1 MSDYKQGKI
10 YKIVDLTTENNIY
23 VGSTCQTLEKRLS
36 GHVNDFKYYTM
47 NNNNNYITS
56 YEVLK
61 NGNYEILLIENYP
74 CDSKY
79 ELLKKER
86 YFIETMNCVNQII
99 PTRTKKEW
107 IDANRHNQTIC
118 ECGMR
123 YTTKNK
129 KDHLKTK
136 QHIFFF
142 EPKIYC
148 ICGLCYA
155 HSNKC
160 DHFKSRPHTKLL
172 ERYDNLISKI
182 DEISKTKFK
191 KLRLQK

>member
-23 VGSTCQTLEKRLS
+23 IGSTCQTLEKRLS

-79 ELLKKER
+79 ELFKRER

-99 PTRTKKEW
+99 PTRTNRER

-148 ICGLCYA
+148 ICGACYA
-155 HSNKC
+155 NSNKC
-160 DHFKSRPHTKLL
+160 DHFKSRQHIKLL

-182 DEISKTKFK
+182 DEIFKTKFK

>member
-36 GHVNDFKYYTM
+36 GHVKDYKCNKYV
-47 NNNNNYITS
+47 TS

-61 NGNYEILLIENYP
+61 NGNYEIQLIENYP

-79 ELLKKER
+79 ELFKRER
-86 YFIETMNCVNQII
+86 YFIETMNCVNQVI
-99 PTRTKKEW
+99 PTRTNRER

-191 KLRLQK
+191 KLRL

>member
-1 MSDYKQGKI
+1 
-10 YKIVDLTTENNIY
+10 
-23 VGSTCQTLEKRLS
+23 
-36 GHVNDFKYYTM
+36 
-47 NNNNNYITS
+47 
-56 YEVLK
+56 
-61 NGNYEILLIENYP
+61 
-74 CDSKY
+74 
-79 ELLKKER
+79 
-86 YFIETMNCVNQII
+86 MNCVNKNI

-107 IDANRHNQTIC
+107 TDDNKDKVQETKKKWTDANRHNQTIC

-129 KDHLKTK
+129 KDHVKTK

-155 HSNKC
+155 NSSKC
-160 DHFKSRPHTKLL
+160 DHFKSRPHIKLL

-182 DEISKTKFK
+182 DEILKTKFK
-191 KLRLQK
+191 KLHL

>member
-107 IDANRHNQTIC
+107 IDSNRHNQTVC

-191 KLRLQK
+191 KLRL